1 MGTGLRSSGSD
12 IRRRRQV
19 EELIVLREHR
29 KQLMKLIAELKAENR
44 RVRKKLER
52 GLPHGH

>member
-44 RVRKKLER
+44 RLREKVER